1 MRGHIA
7 RARDYQQRIDRGEV
21 ESASEL
27 ARGEGI
33 TRARV
38 CQLLRLLRLA
48 PEVLADVESP
58 DSEAPMV
65 KEAVL
70 RKLAGIED
78 ETEQMETYRRLLAE
92 EGVPRRPAR
101 HGARPEGRV
110 RRRGLQHVFA
120 QARRYAAMLESG
132 DAGSYAAI
140 GRQEGISG
148 ARVGQIVLLLHLDPD
163 ILTQVDVPAEELP
176 AGVSE
181 RKLRAVARLEA
192 REEQLEAFASL
203 AKG

>member
-7 RARDYQQRIDRGEV
+7 RARDYQQRIARGEV
-21 ESASEL
+21 ESASEI
-27 ARGEGI
+27 ARVEGI

-48 PEVLADVESP
+48 PNVLADVEAP
-58 DSEAPMV
+58 ESEAPMV

-70 RKLAGIED
+70 RKLAGIDD
-78 ETEQMETYRRLLAE
+78 EAEQVETYRRLLAE

-148 ARVGQIVLLLHLDPD
+148 ARVGQIVLLLHLDPE
-163 ILTQVDVPAEELP
+163 ILAQVDVPAEELP

-181 RKLRAVARLEA
+181 RKLRAVARLKT

>member
-1 MRGHIA
+1 MRGHLA
-7 RARDYQQRIDRGEV
+7 RARDYKRRIDGGEV

-27 ARGEGI
+27 ARVEGI

-48 PEVLADVESP
+48 PEVLADVEAP
-58 DSEAPMV
+58 ASEAPMV

-70 RKLAGIED
+70 RKLAGITD
-78 ETEQMETYRRLLAE
+78 EAEQVATYRRLLTE

-110 RRRGLQHVFA
+110 RRRGFQHVFA
-120 QARRYAAMLESG
+120 QARRYASLLESG
-132 DAGSYAAI
+132 EARSYAAI

-163 ILTQVDVPAEELP
+163 ILARVDVPPEDLP
-176 AGVSE
+176 AGVTE
-181 RKLRAVARLEA
+181 RTLRAVARLKT
-192 REEQLEAFASL
+192 REEQLAAFAAL